1 MPSIRRIAL
10 IVTAVVTTGLLVSCG
25 GTTPKMKEPPPEPDT
40 SPSFGTQTIPAIP
53 PLPVRVAL
61 PIPIPLPAAAGGN
74 GDLTYTVTPIPPG
87 LSFDPATRT
96 VSGMPVAVGSY
107 DLTYSA
113 TDEDGDI
120 ASLTFAVVV
129 MHSKVYWT
137 DFDNGTIMS
146 ANLDGTGVT
155 EHLSL
160 GTVVEPHGIALDVA
174 NGKMYWAE
182 YNTSIIGRANL
193 DGSEV
198 EKFDVAEVSGQEGLN
213 LRSLD
218 LDLAGRKMY
227 WSSDQGSIYRANL
240 DVADGIEFEE
250 IVSDLSF
257 VTAIALDPIGR
268 RIYWIDDA
276 GDVIQS
282 AKLDGSDIR
291 TVTTSGLAAPYGLA
305 VDPVNQKLYWTHG
318 RSDMNVTRSN
328 LDGTELEH
336 IVTEADVDEPAEIT
350 VDAISQKIYWAERG
364 GTIRR
369 ANLDGTDIEA
379 VVSDL
384 PLAYGIAL
392 H

>member
-10 IVTAVVTTGLLVSCG
+10 IGVSVVMTTVLVSCG
-25 GTTPKMKEPPPEPDT
+25 GTTPKMEEPPPEPDT
-40 SPSFGTQTIPAIP
+40 SPSFGTQTTPEIP
-53 PLPVRVAL
+53 PLSVRVAL
-61 PIPIPLPAAAGGN
+61 PIPVPLPAATGGN
-74 GDLTYTVTPIPPG
+74 GDLTYTLTPIPQG

-113 TDEDGDI
+113 TDEDGDT
-120 ASLTFAVVV
+120 ASLAFAVVV

-137 DFDNGTIMS
+137 DFDNGTVMS

-155 EHLSL
+155 EILSL
-160 GTVVEPHGIALDVA
+160 ATVEPHGIALDVPS
-174 NGKMYWAE
+174 GKVYWVE
-182 YNTSIIGRANL
+182 YITGMIRRANL

-198 EKFDVAEVSGQEGLN
+198 EEILDQPQN
-213 LRSLD
+213 LRSFD
-218 LDLAGRKMY
+218 LDLAGGKMY
-227 WSSDQGSIYRANL
+227 WSSDDGSNIYRANL
-240 DVADGIEFEE
+240 DGNEFEE
-250 IVSDLSF
+250 IVSDLGFIS
-257 VTAIALDPIGR
+257 AIALDSIGR
-268 RIYWIDDA
+268 RIYWIADGD
-276 GDVIQS
+276 DVIQS
-282 AKLDGSDIR
+282 ANLDGSDIQ

-318 RSDMNVTRSN
+318 RSEMNVTRSN

-336 IVTEADVDEPAEIT
+336 IVTEAEVDEPAEIT
-350 VDAISQKIYWAERG
+350 VDAISKKIYWAERG

-369 ANLDGTDIEA
+369 ANLDGSGIE
-379 VVSDL
+379 VVVGDL

>member
-1 MPSIRRIAL
+1 MSSIRRIRHIAV
-10 IVTAVVTTGLLVSCG
+10 IVAAAVATAALLVSCG
-25 GTTPKMKEPPPEPDT
+25 GTTPKVKEPDT
-40 SPSFGTQTIPAIP
+40 SPSFGTQTIPEIP

-61 PIPIPLPAAAGGN
+61 PIPVQLPAATGGN

-87 LSFDPATRT
+87 LSFDQATRT
-96 VSGMPVAVGSY
+96 VSGMPVAVGSF

-120 ASLTFAVVV
+120 AFLTFTVIV

-155 EHLSL
+155 EILSL
-160 GTVVEPHGIALDVA
+160 PTVEPHGIALDVPS
-174 NGKMYWAE
+174 GKMYWAE
-182 YNTSIIGRANL
+182 YITGMIRRANL

-198 EKFDVAEVSGQEGLN
+198 EEILDQPQN
-213 LRSLD
+213 LRSFD
-218 LDLAGRKMY
+218 LDLAGDKMY
-227 WSSDQGSIYRANL
+227 WSSDQGSNIYRANL
-240 DVADGIEFEE
+240 DGTEYEE

-268 RIYWIDDA
+268 RIYWIDDE
-276 GDVIQS
+276 GDAIQS
-282 AKLDGSDIR
+282 AELDGSDIQ

-328 LDGTELEH
+328 LDGTEVEH

-369 ANLDGTDIEA
+369 ANLDGSGIE
-379 VVSDL
+379 VVVGDL
-384 PLAYGIAL
+384 PMAYGIAL

>member
-10 IVTAVVTTGLLVSCG
+10 IVTAVVTTSLLVSCG
-25 GTTPKMKEPPPEPDT
+25 GMTPDT
-40 SPSFGTQTIPAIP
+40 SPSFGTQTIPAISS
-53 PLPVRVAL
+53 LPVRVAL
-61 PIPIPLPAAAGGN
+61 PIPVSLPAAAGGN

-87 LSFDPATRT
+87 LSFDATTRT
-96 VSGMPVAVGSY
+96 VSGMPIAVGSY

-113 TDEDGDI
+113 TDEDGDT

-160 GTVVEPHGIALDVA
+160 GTVEPHGIALDVPS
-174 NGKMYWAE
+174 GKMYWTD
-182 YNTSIIGRANL
+182 YVTGMIRRANL

-198 EKFDVAEVSGQEGLN
+198 EEIVDVGDVGLS
-213 LRSLD
+213 LRSLA
-218 LDLAGRKMY
+218 LDLEGGKMY
-227 WSSDQGSIYRANL
+227 WSSDQGSNIYRANL
-240 DVADGIEFEE
+240 DGTEYEE

-257 VTAIALDPIGR
+257 VTAIALDPIGM
-268 RIYWIDDA
+268 RIYWIDDE

-336 IVTEADVDEPAEIT
+336 IVTKANVDTPAEIT
-350 VDAISQKIYWAERG
+350 VDAISEKIYWAERG

-369 ANLDGTDIEA
+369 ANLDGSGIE
-379 VVSDL
+379 VVVGDL